1 MINGCS
7 LCQICVESEVSAK
20 PTSNG
25 RMTTANAKNSRR
37 RSEKTMGNDTATRHT
52 NGGTDAKTFGIQFM
66 RLQFDVS
73 DVDKYLVVRWGPQRQ
88 EKKEEKNNRRSIV
101 GEDAKHKARTSHTK
115 RKCVYSRTHSNPVEC
130 TRHRINE
137 MAVNVDD

>member
-20 PTSNG
+20 PTSNE
-25 RMTTANAKNSRR
+25 RMTTASRKNNGR

-52 NGGTDAKTFGIQFM
+52 PMAEPMRKLLGYSLCVYSSMSRMLTNIWWCVGGPSAK
-66 RLQFDVS
+66 R
-73 DVDKYLVVRWGPQRQ
+73 KR
-88 EKKEEKNNRRSIV
+88 KKKKIV

-115 RKCVYSRTHSNPVEC
+115 KEMCVFAYTHSNPVEC